1 MDYRSEVMLLCVVA
15 FNIAVIVITILLN
28 TGYLKCSRKTLTIV
42 TLIVLSL
49 STLLNLV
56 FMVCFVV
63 GGLFDN
69 LKVYVLFLPLTCWLL
84 FDAIKEAR
92 RK

>member
-1 MDYRSEVMLLCVVA
+1 MDYHSDVMLLCVVV
-15 FNIAVIVITILLN
+15 FNIAVILISFLLN
-28 TGYLKCSRKTLTIV
+28 TGFLKYSRKTLTIV
-42 TLIVLSL
+42 TLIVLLL
-49 STLLNLV
+49 SILLNVV